1 MNCKNCGAPL
11 KSHICEYCN
20 TDNKYIHGYGDGN
33 EVIIHF
39 QDRDI
44 RCTIETVEMIDVSG
58 ENGRYV
64 TPDGHIGYRRS
75 HIIEMRLVS
84 EPIPG

>member
-11 KSHICEYCN
+11 KGHICEYCN

-44 RCTIETVEMIDVSG
+44 KCTINNLEMIDVS
-58 ENGRYV
+58 ERYV
-64 TPDGHIGYRRS
+64 TEEGRMGHRRA
-75 HIIEMRLVS
+75 HIIEMQLVS

>member
-39 QDRDI
+39 SDRDI
-44 RCTIETVEMIDVSG
+44 RCTITNLEMIDVS
-58 ENGRYV
+58 ERYV
-64 TPDGHIGYRRS
+64 TEEGRMGYSRS
-75 HIIEMRLVS
+75 HVIEMRLVS